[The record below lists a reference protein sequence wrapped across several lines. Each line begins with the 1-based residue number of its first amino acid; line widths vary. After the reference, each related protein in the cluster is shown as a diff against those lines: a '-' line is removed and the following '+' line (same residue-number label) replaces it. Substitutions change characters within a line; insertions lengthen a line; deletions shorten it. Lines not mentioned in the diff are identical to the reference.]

1 MVVDFM
7 LRDAAICG
15 DVDTFRRLVQDG
27 EDANTVLGPL
37 ILGAPSFEDLD
48 PRCSQDSAPG
58 RLSILS
64 FLLENHCLTLYTLN
78 ASHSSLK
85 GLTPLGMATYLNRL
99 DFVTVLLGKGDGLVL
114 VDGVDSQRA
123 TPIMYAAR
131 DGHDDLLLYLI
142 RQGAKTNSVDCYYH
156 SVLFYATST
165 PRCLWACELNLRLQ
179 RAQSLLS
186 HGKKRKLKLTMQQDI
201 GYYNAQACLYRHHAT
216 HPLSSSAIHS
226 CMKRL
231 VTSISS
237 SDLSAVHHLLF
248 PSRDSQDPS
257 VPVPVPVLVNHP
269 DENGWSAIHYCVTLP
284 RPSVSVL
291 DVLFLA
297 GADLSLYTADSTMTP
312 LHALARFGAS
322 GNTGSFRLYAF
333 IVHLVRDLGAPL
345 GAVDLQGET
354 CIHVAARC
362 GSCAEILMAFLE
374 CDVDGSIVKMKNNDG
389 QTAYEV
395 AKPEFRY
402 AFEQDEGSVRP
413 GSAASLRT
421 IRPSYSSSSL
431 ATNRSSGSSSSS
443 GSFQDDEEEEHEQF
457 PPPVSREKE
466 CLRSVLISPEEA
478 QRLLDNLECVAEQLR
493 MSRIRNDN
501 HAHPYSALK
510 GKGKEPADL
519 DDVEELLQLTRQSS
533 SDLLERF
540 RQLIDFELDDLQSAK
555 DVHASLEQLIL
566 RLEERALAEQ
576 VEECSAT
583 PALTYR
589 RSSATPSL
597 VASGS
602 TASLASLADLAALAT
617 PTGSPR
623 MGTEDLKTP
632 RFGKTFTAEDGEAE
646 IDFACALAAG
656 SVTRQRRA
664 SALSGVFALAT
675 TESSI
680 SPDFT
685 LPFSDPSSPLEDG
698 VNLVSI
704 PPTRAPEVHES
715 IFHPQEPESS
725 PGVRVGRKAKGES
738 WLDPYVRRA
747 NSDILKAHLAN
758 LLEIEQMLFGEEDR
772 EREDAPSPG
781 SVSSEEDGVGWREGV
796 DVAEVHETDSN
807 VWEGLDGEGDYGN
820 FLEIF
825 DVDEDDAIN
834 YHEEGNAPF
843 LDLVISTKC
852 GNEEDDGCC
861 SNRASTV
868 KPTNRGSVF
877 ACGPPSALDILKI
890 ARRELYAAEETML
903 TACRSVETAQHYISE
918 AESLTS
924 DIFEKMDHVVQA
936 SQLTS
941 ALSDIHSGKV
951 AVSPQSRSRNASIS
965 SSADTYYGR
974 TPAGSPV
981 IQRTKKYAGYNVNTN
996 AESCALP
1003 RPPPVRSSTR
1013 TSREQSLARHPSIDS
1028 LLSISSSPASSGDS
1042 PVKVSA
1048 DHEPLLLPMEGMR
1061 TLRRLL
1067 VRKIPL
1073 WLDATAYDVDKA
1085 CTWVGVVQA
1094 VVQNVR
1100 RARMV

>member
-1 MVVDFM
+1 MVVDFV

-15 DVDTFRRLVQDG
+15 DVDTFRRLVEDG

-37 ILGAPSFEDLD
+37 ILGAPSFDDLD
-48 PRCSQDSAPG
+48 PCCSQDGAPG
-58 RLSILS
+58 RSSILS

-99 DFVTVLLGKGDGLVL
+99 DFVTVLLEKGDGLVL

-131 DGHDDLLLYLI
+131 DGHDDILLYLI

-165 PRCLWACELNLRLQ
+165 PRCLWACELNLRLR

-186 HGKKRKLKLTMQQDI
+186 HRKERKLKLTMQQDA
-201 GYYNAQACLYRHHAT
+201 GDYNAQACLYRHHNT
-216 HPLSSSAIHS
+216 YPLSSSAIHS

-231 VTSISS
+231 VKSISA

-248 PSRDSQDPS
+248 PSRDSQN
-257 VPVPVPVLVNHP
+257 PVPVLVNHP

-284 RPSVSVL
+284 RPSVAVL
-291 DVLFLA
+291 DALFLA
-297 GADLSLYTADSTMTP
+297 GADLSLYTTDNTMTP
-312 LHALARFGAS
+312 LHALARFGAG

-362 GSCAEILMAFLE
+362 GRCADILVAFLE
-374 CDVDGSIVKMKNNDG
+374 CDVDGSIVNIKNNDG
-389 QTAYEV
+389 HTAYEV

-402 AFEQDEGSVRP
+402 AFGQDEGSVRP

-443 GSFQDDEEEEHEQF
+443 DSFQDDDDEEYEQF
-457 PPPVSREKE
+457 PPPVSREKK

-478 QRLLDNLECVAEQLR
+478 QRLLDNLESVAEQLR
-493 MSRIRNDN
+493 MSRIRDDN
-501 HAHPYSALK
+501 HAHPYNVLK
-510 GKGKEPADL
+510 GKAKKPADL

-540 RQLIDFELDDLQSAK
+540 RQLIDFELDDFQSAK

-583 PALTYR
+583 SALTYR
-589 RSSATPSL
+589 RSSAIPSL
-597 VASGS
+597 VTSGS

-623 MGTEDLKTP
+623 MGAEDLKTP
-632 RFGKTFTAEDGEAE
+632 RFGKALTAEDGEAE

-680 SPDFT
+680 SSGLT
-685 LPFSDPSSPLEDG
+685 LPFSDPSSPFEDG

-704 PPTRAPEVHES
+704 SPTRAPEVHES
-715 IFHPQEPESS
+715 IFHPQEAESS
-725 PGVRVGRKAKGES
+725 PGVGVGRKAKGES

-781 SVSSEEDGVGWREGV
+781 IVSGEEDRVGWREGV
-796 DVAEVHETDSN
+796 DVAEVHETEPN
-807 VWEGLDGEGDYGN
+807 VWEGPDGEGDHGN
-820 FLEIF
+820 FLDIF

-834 YHEEGNAPF
+834 HHEEGDDPF

-852 GNEEDDGCC
+852 GNEEEDDECC

-868 KPTNRGSVF
+868 KLTNRGSVF
-877 ACGPPSALDILKI
+877 TCGPPSALDILKI
-890 ARRELYAAEETML
+890 ARRELYAVEDALL
-903 TACRSVETAQHYISE
+903 TACRSIETAQHYISE

-941 ALSDIHSGKV
+941 ALSDIHSGEM
-951 AVSPQSRSRNASIS
+951 AISPQSRCRNASIS
-965 SSADTYYGR
+965 SSADTYCGR

-981 IQRTKKYAGYNVNTN
+981 VQRTKKYAGYNVNTN
-996 AESCALP
+996 VESRAFPL
-1003 RPPPVRSSTR
+1003 PPPVHSTNRSSR
-1013 TSREQSLARHPSIDS
+1013 DQSLTRYSSINS
-1028 LLSISSSPASSGDS
+1028 LLSISSSPASYGDS

-1048 DHEPLLLPMEGMR
+1048 GHESVLLPMEGMR

-1100 RARMV
+1100 RARTV

>member
-1 MVVDFM
+1 MVVDHM

-27 EDANTVLGPL
+27 GEASTVLGPL
-37 ILGAPSFEDLD
+37 ILGSPSFDDLD
-48 PRCSQDSAPG
+48 PCYSQDSAAG

-64 FLLENHCLTLYTLN
+64 FLLENHCLSLYTLN

-99 DFVTVLLGKGDGLVL
+99 DFVTVLLERGDGLVL

-179 RAQSLLS
+179 RAHSLLS
-186 HGKKRKLKLTMQQDI
+186 HGKKRKLKLTLQQDV
-201 GYYNAQACLYRHHAT
+201 GDYNTLACLYRHHT
-216 HPLSSSAIHS
+216 TYPLSSSAIHS
-226 CMKRL
+226 CVKRL

-248 PSRDSQDPS
+248 PSQDSQTPS
-257 VPVPVPVLVNHP
+257 VPVPVLVNYP

-284 RPSVSVL
+284 RPSASIL
-291 DVLFLA
+291 DALFLA
-297 GADLSLYTADSTMTP
+297 GADLSLYTADNTMTP
-312 LHALARFGAS
+312 LHALARFGGS

-333 IVHLVRDLGAPL
+333 IVHIVRDLGAPL
-345 GAVDLQGET
+345 GAIDLQGET

-362 GSCAEILMAFLE
+362 GRCADILMAFLE
-374 CDVDGSIVKMKNNDG
+374 CDVDGSIVKIKNNDG

-402 AFEQDEGSVRP
+402 AFEQDEGSIRP

-431 ATNRSSGSSSSS
+431 ATNHSSGSSSYS
-443 GSFQDDEEEEHEQF
+443 GSFQDDEEEERAQF
-457 PPPVSREKE
+457 PPPISREKE
-466 CLRSVLISPEEA
+466 SLRAALISPEEA
-478 QRLLDNLECVAEQLR
+478 QRLLGDLECVAEQLR
-493 MSRIRNDN
+493 LSRIRHDH

-510 GKGKEPADL
+510 GKEPVDL
-519 DDVEELLQLTRQSS
+519 DDADELLQFTHHSS

-540 RQLIDFELDDLQSAK
+540 RQLIDFELDDLHSAK

-566 RLEERALAEQ
+566 RLEERTLVEQ
-576 VEECSAT
+576 VEERSPT

-632 RFGKTFTAEDGEAE
+632 RLSNSSTAEDGEAE

-675 TESSI
+675 TESPI
-680 SPDFT
+680 SPDMT

-698 VNLVSI
+698 VNLISI
-704 PPTRAPEVHES
+704 SPTRAPEVHES
-715 IFHPQEPESS
+715 IFHPQEPESTT
-725 PGVRVGRKAKGES
+725 GVGVGRKANRES

-758 LLEIEQMLFGEEDR
+758 LLEVEQLLFGEEDR
-772 EREDAPSPG
+772 EREDVPSPG

-796 DVAEVHETDSN
+796 DVAEVHEMDTD
-807 VWEGLDGEGDYGN
+807 VWNGPDDEGDYGN
-820 FLEIF
+820 FLDIF
-825 DVDEDDAIN
+825 DVDEDDAIK
-834 YHEEGNAPF
+834 YHEEGDAPF

-852 GNEEDDGCC
+852 GNEVDERR

-868 KPTNRGSVF
+868 KPTNRASVF
-877 ACGPPSALDILKI
+877 ACGPPSTSDILEI
-890 ARRELYAAEETML
+890 ARRELYAVEEAML
-903 TACRSVETAQHYISE
+903 MACRSIETAQRYVGE

-924 DIFEKMDHVVQA
+924 DIFEKMDHIVQA
-936 SQLTS
+936 SRLTS
-941 ALSDIHSGKV
+941 ALSDIHSGKM
-951 AVSPQSRSRNASIS
+951 AVSPQGRSRNASIS
-965 SSADTYYGR
+965 GADTYYGR
-974 TPAGSPV
+974 TPASSPV
-981 IQRTKKYAGYNVNTN
+981 KQRTREYAGYNVSTI
-996 AESCALP
+996 AESRAFPL
-1003 RPPPVRSSTR
+1003 PPVRSSTR
-1013 TSREQSLARHPSIDS
+1013 SSREQSLARHPSVES
-1028 LLSISSSPASSGDS
+1028 LVSSVDS
-1042 PVKVSA
+1042 PVKMSSDLESVS
-1048 DHEPLLLPMEGMR
+1048 LPMEGMR
-1061 TLRRLL
+1061 ALRRLL

-1073 WLDATAYDVDKA
+1073 WFDATAYDVDKA

>member
-1 MVVDFM
+1 MVADYM
-7 LRDAAICG
+7 LRDAAVCG
-15 DVDTFRRLVQDG
+15 DVDTCRRLLQDG
-27 EDANTVLGPL
+27 EDANAVLGPL
-37 ILGAPSFEDLD
+37 ILGTPSFDDLD
-48 PRCSQDSAPG
+48 PCCSQDSAPG

-64 FLLENHCLTLYTLN
+64 FLLENHCLSLYTLN

-99 DFVTVLLGKGDGLVL
+99 DFVTVLLEKGDGLVL

-142 RQGAKTNSVDCYYH
+142 RQGAKINSVDCHYH

-165 PRCLWACELNLRLQ
+165 PQCLWTCELNLRLQ
-179 RAQSLLS
+179 RAHSLLS
-186 HGKKRKLKLTMQQDI
+186 HGTKRKLKLTLQQDA
-201 GYYNAQACLYRHHAT
+201 GGYNAQACLYRHHT
-216 HPLSSSAIHS
+216 TYPLPSSAIHS
-226 CMKRL
+226 CVKRL

-237 SDLSAVHHLLF
+237 SDLSTVHHLLF
-248 PSRDSQDPS
+248 PTQDLQTPN
-257 VPVPVPVLVNHP
+257 VPVPVLVNHP
-269 DENGWSAIHYCVTLP
+269 DENGWSAIHYCVTSP
-284 RPSVSVL
+284 RPSASIL
-291 DVLFLA
+291 DALFLA
-297 GADLSLYTADSTMTP
+297 GADLSLYTADNTMTP
-312 LHALARFGAS
+312 LHALARFSGS
-322 GNTGSFRLYAF
+322 GNTASFRLYAF
-333 IVHLVRDLGAPL
+333 IIHIVRDLGAPL
-345 GAVDLQGET
+345 GAIDMQGET

-362 GSCAEILMAFLE
+362 GRCADILMAFLE
-374 CDVDGSIVKMKNNDG
+374 CDVDGSIVKIKNNDD

-402 AFEQDEGSVRP
+402 AFEQDEGSIRP

-431 ATNRSSGSSSSS
+431 ATNHSSGSSSSS
-443 GSFQDDEEEEHEQF
+443 GSFLDDEEEESAQF
-457 PPPVSREKE
+457 PPPISREKE
-466 CLRSVLISPEEA
+466 SLRSALISPEGA
-478 QRLLDNLECVAEQLR
+478 QRLLDDLECVAEQLR
-493 MSRIRNDN
+493 QSRIRHDH

-510 GKGKEPADL
+510 GKAKEPVDL
-519 DDVEELLQLTRQSS
+519 DDADELLQFTRHSS

-540 RQLIDFELDDLQSAK
+540 RRLIDFELDDLHSAK

-566 RLEERALAEQ
+566 RFEERALVEQ
-576 VEECSAT
+576 VEERSPT
-583 PALTYR
+583 PVLTYR

-632 RFGKTFTAEDGEAE
+632 RLSKSPIAEDGEAE

-664 SALSGVFALAT
+664 SALSGIFALAT

-680 SPDFT
+680 SPDMT

-704 PPTRAPEVHES
+704 SPTRAPEVHES

-725 PGVRVGRKAKGES
+725 PGVGAGRKAKRES

-758 LLEIEQMLFGEEDR
+758 LLEIEQMLFGDEDK
-772 EREDAPSPG
+772 EREDVPSSG
-781 SVSSEEDGVGWREGV
+781 SVSSEEDGVGWRESV
-796 DVAEVHETDSN
+796 DAAEHEMDSD
-807 VWEGLDGEGDYGN
+807 VWDGPDDEGDYGN
-820 FLEIF
+820 FLDIF
-825 DVDEDDAIN
+825 DVDEDDAIK
-834 YHEEGNAPF
+834 YDEEGDAPF

-852 GNEEDDGCC
+852 GNEEEDDKRC
-861 SNRASTV
+861 SNRASTI
-868 KPTNRGSVF
+868 KPMNRVSVF
-877 ACGPPSALDILKI
+877 ACGPPSTSDILEI
-890 ARRELYAAEETML
+890 ARRELYAVEEAML
-903 TACRSVETAQHYISE
+903 TACRSIETAQRYISE

-936 SQLTS
+936 SRLTS
-941 ALSDIHSGKV
+941 ALSGIHSDEV
-951 AVSPQSRSRNASIS
+951 AVAPQSRSRGASIS
-965 SSADTYYGR
+965 GADTYYGR
-974 TPAGSPV
+974 TPASSPV
-981 IQRTKKYAGYNVNTN
+981 KHRTREYAGYNVSTI
-996 AESCALP
+996 AESRAFPL
-1003 RPPPVRSSTR
+1003 PPVRSSTHG
-1013 TSREQSLARHPSIDS
+1013 SREQSLSRHPSVES
-1028 LLSISSSPASSGDS
+1028 LVSSIDS
-1042 PVKVSA
+1042 PVKMSSDLESVA
-1048 DHEPLLLPMEGMR
+1048 LPMEGMR
-1061 TLRRLL
+1061 ALRRLL

-1073 WLDATAYDVDKA
+1073 WFDATAYDVDKA